1 MTEQTRKAFLRGQR
15 RMLVTTIIGYTLFYF
30 LRKNLSL
37 AMPGLAQDYGITK
50 TTLGIFLTL
59 HGVVDATCGDAF
71 RAVFD
76 VACRMGDE
84 GAAFFRQRAK
94 QIPSNWHAAR
104 QQALDHGCEDRA
116 YVETVKLNAA
126 ECIMAKFESLLEA
139 KQ

>member
-1 MTEQTRKAFLRGQR
+1 MNETIRTDMYAFFTER
-15 RMLVTTIIGYTLFYF
+15 RVDCAE
-30 LRKNLSL
+30 RERR
-37 AMPGLAQDYGITK
+37 LAQEQKPDES
-50 TTLGIFLTL
+50 TLARIEGNIY
-59 HGVVDATCGDAF
+59 DAF

-76 VACRMGDE
+76 VACRIGDD

-94 QIPSNWHAAR
+94 QIPSSWHAAR